1 MGVVSGCGHS
11 FTGSAA
17 IDIIS
22 GNSLII
28 QTNHGAWD
36 RILQALIFFTLCDQK
51 ELGNE
56 ARWHYGYVVGDQ
68 DLDKWFSTI
77 AFLNMI

>member
-17 IDIIS
+17 IDIS

-36 RILQALIFFTLCDQK
+36 RILQALIFLVHYVTK
-51 ELGNE
+51 KSLGT
-56 ARWHYGYVVGDQ
+56 R
-68 DLDKWFSTI
+68 LDGAMATW
-77 AFLNMI
+77 

>member
-1 MGVVSGCGHS
+1 MGLNL
-11 FTGSAA
+11 TGSRYF
-17 IDIIS
+17 
-22 GNSLII
+22 G
-28 QTNHGAWD
+28 
-36 RILQALIFFTLCDQK
+36 TLCDQK

-56 ARWHYGYVVGDQ
+56 ARWRYGYVVGDQ